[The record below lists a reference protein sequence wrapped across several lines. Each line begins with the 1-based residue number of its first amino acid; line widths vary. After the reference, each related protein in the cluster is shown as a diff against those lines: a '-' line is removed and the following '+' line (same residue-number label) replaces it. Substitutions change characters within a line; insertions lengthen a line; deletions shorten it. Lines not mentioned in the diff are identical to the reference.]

1 MILLEARNLAHR
13 YGAREVLKIS
23 GLQVHRG
30 RIHAIMGPSG
40 AGKSTLLRVLN
51 LLESPSSGKLY
62 YAGTDIPA
70 SGPERLSIQR
80 RMAMVAQQPVL
91 FNTTVEAN
99 VAYGLKVRG
108 IRECRSRVAKALE
121 WVGLADFGGRRAV
134 TLSGGEAQRVA
145 IARAAILEPEILFL
159 DEPTANL
166 DPSNVSLIE
175 DLIRDVAERGTS
187 VVLVTHNLFQAR
199 RLAHQATFL
208 LGGQAVESGPARQV
222 LERPREAQTLAFIE
236 GKMVC

>member
-1 MILLEARNLAHR
+1 MIILEARNLSHR
-13 YGAREVLKIS
+13 YSSREILRVS
-23 GLQVHRG
+23 GIQAHRG

-40 AGKSTLLRVLN
+40 AGKTTLLRVLN
-51 LLESPSSGKLY
+51 LLETPSSGKLY
-62 YAGTDIPA
+62 YAGTEIPA
-70 SGPERLSIQR
+70 SGPERLGIQR

-91 FNTTVEAN
+91 FNTTVLAN
-99 VAYGLKVRG
+99 VGYGLKVRG
-108 IRECRSRVAKALE
+108 IRDARNRVEKALE
-121 WVGLADFGGRRAV
+121 WVGLADFDGRRAL

-145 IARAAILEPEILFL
+145 IARAAVLEPEILFL

-166 DPSNVSLIE
+166 DPSNVALIE
-175 DLIRDVAERGTS
+175 DLIRDLAERGTS

-199 RLAHQATFL
+199 RLAHQATFI
-208 LGGQAVESGPARQV
+208 LGGQVVESGPARQI

>member
-1 MILLEARNLAHR
+1 
-13 YGAREVLKIS
+13 
-23 GLQVHRG
+23 
-30 RIHAIMGPSG
+30 
-40 AGKSTLLRVLN
+40 
-51 LLESPSSGKLY
+51 
-62 YAGTDIPA
+62 
-70 SGPERLSIQR
+70 
-80 RMAMVAQQPVL
+80 MAMVAQQPVL

-108 IRECRSRVAKALE
+108 IRGCRDRVAKALE
-121 WVGLADFGGRRAV
+121 WVGLADFRGRRAL

-166 DPSNVSLIE
+166 DPSNVALIE
-175 DLIRDVAERGTS
+175 DLIRDVADRGAS

-199 RLAHQATFL
+199 RLGHQATFL
-208 LGGQAVESGPARQV
+208 LGGQAVESGSARQV